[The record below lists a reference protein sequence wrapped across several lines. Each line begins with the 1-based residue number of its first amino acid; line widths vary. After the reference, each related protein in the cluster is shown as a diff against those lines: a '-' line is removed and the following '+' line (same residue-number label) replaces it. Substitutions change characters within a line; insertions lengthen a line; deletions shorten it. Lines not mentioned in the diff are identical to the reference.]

1 MPPPPPPATTTS
13 KSLPPPVMEGS
24 SLSLGLGL
32 SDATKK
38 KKIEEGQAL
47 NAKAKKY
54 LETSMFKW
62 KPDHLG
68 AAPLMEKAAE
78 CYRAASDVQN
88 AKQLFIEAANSHE
101 ACNAF
106 AAAALAQVKGILY
119 TVYVFILICLNL
131 LQYIKQSLLPFFST

>member
-1 MPPPPPPATTTS
+1 M
-13 KSLPPPVMEGS
+13 MGGS

-88 AKQLFIEAANSHE
+88 AKQLFIEAANSHDM
-101 ACNAF
+101 
-106 AAAALAQVKGILY
+106 Q
-119 TVYVFILICLNL
+119 L
-131 LQYIKQSLLPFFST
+131 LSLLPPCSSKGTLYQSMYLFLYVNLSVHKTIASSFLVHKTIASSFFST